1 MGGGAWGSGSA
12 GWGER
17 LSWMAY
23 LRRGRQPGDLLRS
36 DGTLPPLSSFS
47 IASLWPHEVGICDA
61 FGAFA
66 WGGVG
71 GGEESGGTTIS
82 SDLILCPGVGRQHR
96 GTV

>member
-47 IASLWPHEVGICDA
+47 IASLWPHEVGI
-61 FGAFA
+61 
-66 WGGVG
+66 
-71 GGEESGGTTIS
+71 
-82 SDLILCPGVGRQHR
+82 
-96 GTV
+96 

>member
-66 WGGVG
+66 CVGWGGRRNVG
-71 GGEESGGTTIS
+71 SV
-82 SDLILCPGVGRQHR
+82 DRK
-96 GTV
+96 